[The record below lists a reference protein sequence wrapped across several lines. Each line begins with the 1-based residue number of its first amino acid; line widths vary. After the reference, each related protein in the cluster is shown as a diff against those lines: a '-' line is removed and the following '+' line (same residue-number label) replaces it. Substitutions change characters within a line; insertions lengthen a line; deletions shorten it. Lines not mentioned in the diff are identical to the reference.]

1 MWVRLFSALC
11 VSFVLVGVV
20 SSRAAQPELTPRSVL
35 DGTVVIPVPV
45 SFGLMSKEMALRV
58 IAAGPHKPHPL

>member
-1 MWVRLFSALC
+1 MWIRSICMICALIA
-11 VSFVLVGVV
+11 VVAARPAGVEK
-20 SSRAAQPELTPRSVL
+20 PELMPRSVL

-45 SFGLMSKEMALRV
+45 SFELVSKEMALRV